1 MTVFS
6 YTTFSLQV
14 QQIDASTFKGQTFIV
29 ALGSYE
35 QATNRSEQISQEN
48 LITVDAFL
56 NSTDT
61 RTLNY
66 TKDATASIQ
75 LPTSLSEEL
84 LRCSDRGN
92 SSNRF
97 QRLSYSVFLSDSFF
111 QPRNRSQFKV
121 TSIILVPRFHCTL
134 ENLSIPIQ
142 TTFQTTRK
150 ESQCAVYGTGNFSHL
165 HSIV

>member
-14 QQIDASTFKGQTFIV
+14 QQIDVSTFNGQTFIV

-35 QATNRSEQISQEN
+35 HATNGSEQINQEN
-48 LITVDAFL
+48 LITANAIF
-56 NSTDT
+56 NSTDAYI
-61 RTLNY
+61 LNH
-66 TKDATASIQ
+66 TEDATASIQ
-75 LPTSLSEEL
+75 LPPSLSEEL

-97 QRLSYSVFLSDSFF
+97 QRLSYSVFLRDSFF

-121 TSIILVPRFHCTL
+121 TSIILAPRFHCTL

-150 ESQCAVYGTGNFSHL
+150 ESECAVFGTGKFQL
-165 HSIV
+165 FA